1 MFASSKKNLVLVGG
15 GQTHAPVLKKL
26 GMNPHTDCKITLIST
41 NSIVPYSG
49 MLPGYIAG
57 TYTKEEC
64 MIDLRHISKYAGA
77 VFVQGNVVGLDLKNK
92 LVILENRPPIPY
104 DILSLNVGIVPD
116 LESIVGKE
124 YVTPIKPAIS
134 FFYKWMD
141 IIERIKNGEFGNRFR
156 VGILGAGAGGIEIAF
171 TMHKR
176 LKSIIP
182 HPEIHI
188 FQRRKEILTGLN
200 DRSKKKVIKI
210 LKEKQIH
217 LHLNEELSK
226 ILKKENYYEGKTI
239 HGNLLNLDF
248 IVGAVK
254 AKTLDWIEESEFTKD
269 ESGFV
274 LVNEF
279 LQSISHPD
287 VFAVGDIASM
297 QKYPRPKA
305 GVFAVRQSLPLY
317 KNILHSLENTT
328 LEKFRP
334 QENYLTL
341 LNTGDGKAIASRGY
355 FSLGASK
362 WIWNWKNWIDTSF
375 MLKFQNLPVKMA
387 EPSMSKNTE
396 EILQCRGCGSKASSE
411 LLRTALNR
419 LEIYLSNLKK
429 PKHPSQKLAKTI
441 IGLKQRE
448 DSSLIQISKKSNLVQ
463 SVDYFKPIVDD
474 LFIAGKIAA
483 NHALNDLYAKG
494 VNGHSAQAI
503 VSLGKDANEEDLF
516 QLLAGAS
523 YVFSQEGVELLGGHT
538 NSGTEFGIGF
548 VCNGF
553 SDSNI
558 FYSKNKAKAGDVLI
572 LTKPIGVGLVF
583 AAEMQNKVSPLL
595 VDAAIHSMLLSN
607 FVAMQIL
614 KNFKVGACTDVT
626 GFGLAGHLLEILQ
639 ASKLNAKLDL
649 EKIPLLFELKILLEK
664 NPEIQSSLF
673 PSNWKS
679 FDSFFQGD
687 KTNPVYPLLF
697 DPQTSG
703 GLLFSLPSTQSDKC
717 ISELH
722 KQGYDACVI
731 GTLSSYK
738 LPTGKLVE
746 CGFE

>member
-1 MFASSKKNLVLVGG
+1 MSSNPPKKNLVLVGG

-26 GMNPHTDCKITLIST
+26 GMNSPSDCKITLIST

-64 MIDLRHISKYAGA
+64 MIDLRHISKFAGA
-77 VFVQGNVVGLDLKNK
+77 LFVQGNVTGLDLKSK
-92 LVILENRPPIPY
+92 MVLLENRPPIPY

-134 FFYKWMD
+134 FFYKWMGVLAK
-141 IIERIKNGEFGNRFR
+141 IKKGEFGNRFR

-176 LKSIIP
+176 LKDIIP
-182 HPEIHI
+182 NIEIHI

-200 DRSKKKVIKI
+200 DGARKKVLRI
-210 LKEKQIH
+210 LKDKQIL
-217 LHLNEELSK
+217 LHLNEEICNIKS
-226 ILKKENYYEGKTI
+226 KENSFECTSI
-239 HGNLLNLDF
+239 HGNKFFLDF

-254 AKTLDWIEESEFTKD
+254 AKTLDWIEESELTKD

-279 LQSISHPD
+279 LQTVSHPD

-297 QKYPRPKA
+297 EKYPRPKA

-317 KNILHSLENTT
+317 KNILHSLKNTP
-328 LEKFRP
+328 LEKFQP

-341 LNTGDGKAIASRGY
+341 LNTGDGRAIASRGN
-355 FSLGASK
+355 FSLGAFK
-362 WIWNWKNWIDTSF
+362 WIWDWKNSIDTGF
-375 MLKFQNLPVKMA
+375 MQKFQNLPVKMSEVA
-387 EPSMSKNTE
+387 MTRNQNEPM
-396 EILQCRGCGSKASSE
+396 QCRGCGSKASSD
-411 LLRTALNR
+411 LLRSALNR
-419 LEIYLSNLKK
+419 LEIYQSNLKK
-429 PKHPSQKLAKTI
+429 SKQSTQKFAKTI

-448 DSSLIQISKKSNLVQ
+448 DSSLIQISKKANLVQ

-494 VNGHSAQAI
+494 VNAHSAQAI
-503 VSLGKDANEEDLF
+503 VSLDRDANEEDLF

-523 YVFSQEGVELLGGHT
+523 FVFSQEGVELLGGHT

-553 SDSNI
+553 SDTNT
-558 FYSKNKAKAGDVLI
+558 FYSKNKAKASEVLI

-583 AAEMQNKVSPLL
+583 AAEMQNKVSPLS
-595 VDAAIHSMLLSN
+595 VDAAIQSMLLSN
-607 FVAMQIL
+607 FSAMHIL
-614 KNFKVGACTDVT
+614 KKYKIGACTDVT

-639 ASKLNAKLDL
+639 GSKLYAKLDL
-649 EKIPLLFELKILLEK
+649 EKIPLLFELKFLLEK

-679 FDSFFQGD
+679 FDKYFAGD
-687 KTNPVYPLLF
+687 KTNSIYSLLF

-703 GLLFSLPSTQSDKC
+703 GLLFSLPRIQADKC
-717 ISELH
+717 LLELR
-722 KQGYDACVI
+722 KEGYDASVI
-731 GTLSSYK
+731 GNLSNYK
-738 LPTGKLVE
+738 VTDGKFVE
-746 CGFE
+746 LS